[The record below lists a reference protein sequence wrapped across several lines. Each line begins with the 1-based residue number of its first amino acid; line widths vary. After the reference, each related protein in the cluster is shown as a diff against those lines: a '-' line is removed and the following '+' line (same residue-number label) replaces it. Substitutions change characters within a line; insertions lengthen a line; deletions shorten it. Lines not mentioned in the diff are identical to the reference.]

1 MTDSIADFLTRIR
14 NAQSAGNTEV
24 QADYSK
30 MKENIAKVMKKNNF
44 IKTFEIDKS
53 GKFAQIKVTLADKKI
68 NLKKVSKPGQRIY
81 IASNDIRKVLNGLG
95 IAIVSTSKGVITGYE
110 ARSLNVGGELI
121 CEIY

>member
-44 IKTFEIDKS
+44 IKTFEI
-53 GKFAQIKVTLADKKI
+53 
-68 NLKKVSKPGQRIY
+68 NY
-81 IASNDIRKVLNGLG
+81 
-95 IAIVSTSKGVITGYE
+95 
-110 ARSLNVGGELI
+110 
-121 CEIY
+121 